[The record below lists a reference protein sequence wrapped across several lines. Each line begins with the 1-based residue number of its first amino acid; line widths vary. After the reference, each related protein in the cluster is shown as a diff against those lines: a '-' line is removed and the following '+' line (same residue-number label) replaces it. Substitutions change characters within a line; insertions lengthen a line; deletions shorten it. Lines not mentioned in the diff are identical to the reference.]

1 MQKFQD
7 HQYFKLGTIFFFHFK
22 NIFVRWDEIFKKKMI
37 SYIIVKNAIGW
48 IQPSFNL
55 KIDVCEHNLQA
66 NEICQV
72 GKTRRKGASQIVP

>member
-1 MQKFQD
+1 M
-7 HQYFKLGTIFFFHFK
+7 
-22 NIFVRWDEIFKKKMI
+22 VRWDEIFKKKMI
-37 SYIIVKNAIGW
+37 SYILVKNAIGW

-72 GKTRRKGASQIVP
+72 GKTRRKGAKSDCALRDSYEPLKHKVLTIKLP